1 MTGPAEAPTNSL
13 TLQGSDGSYALRL
26 VVVNEG
32 LECRGAV
39 VVKKPSLEL
48 SPERLLAIFKEFG
61 IRYGLVKQ
69 QCLELCYAVRQGKSC
84 SNLLLARGT
93 LPFPGADG
101 YVDFAPGVY
110 RESPDFSE
118 AEDGS
123 VDFRRLNVH
132 GNVRPGQLIGTLCP
146 ATPGTDGKGVR
157 GEVVPAAAGEP
168 LALVV
173 GEGARGPDARGQ
185 IHAERE
191 GRVVFDGK
199 MLEVSEIQLVEGDLD
214 LETGHIDFIGFVE
227 VRGDVPDGFQIK
239 ARRGVKITGIVGAC
253 LIESEGDVELRGM
266 AGKGEGKILCRGNL
280 TAHFLNDVEVE
291 CAGHVLVQNEI
302 RNSLIKCLGLVS
314 LPKGMITGGDCIALG
329 GIEANKV
336 GAPSGLRTE
345 LETGIDYRVREKL
358 CETRDELHEV
368 NTELSEINSI
378 LGSLKGRLE
387 SGLPLSGGE
396 KARIAELAGKL
407 DDRETQR
414 QQLLNQIE
422 RLQGQDNKQANGKV
436 NIKSLLFEGVIVAI
450 GKARETIKAER
461 HGPLSLI
468 ENSLDHQLRFLPMTP
483 LTKTSRQLER
493 ELLEKS
499 PPE

>member
-1 MTGPAEAPTNSL
+1 MTEAAEALPNSL

-69 QCLELCYAVRQGKSC
+69 QCLELCYAVRQGKSR

-93 LPFPGADG
+93 LPFPGKDS
-101 YVDFAPGVY
+101 YVEFASGVY
-110 RESPDFSE
+110 RERPDFSE
-118 AEDGS
+118 AEDGH
-123 VDFRRLNVH
+123 VDFRQLNVH
-132 GNVRPGQLIGTLCP
+132 GNVRPGQLIGTLRP

-157 GEVVPAAAGEP
+157 GEVVAAVSGEP
-168 LALVV
+168 LALEL
-173 GEGARGPDARGQ
+173 GEGVRGPDAHGQ

-199 MLEVSEIQLVEGDLD
+199 MLEVSEIHLVEGDLD

-239 ARRGVKITGIVGAC
+239 ARRGVKIGGIVGAC
-253 LIESEGDVELRGM
+253 HIESEGDVELRGM

-302 RNSLIKCLGLVS
+302 RNSLVKCLGLIS
-314 LPKGMITGGDCIALG
+314 LPKGMITGGDCISLG

-345 LETGIDYRVREKL
+345 LEAGIDYRVREKL
-358 CETRDELHEV
+358 CAARDELHEV
-368 NTELSEINSI
+368 NAELLEINGI
-378 LGSLKGRLE
+378 LGTLQERLG
-387 SGLPLSGGE
+387 SGLPLNDGE
-396 KARIAELAGKL
+396 KARIAELAPKL
-407 DDRETQR
+407 NGLENCKKE
-414 QQLLNQIE
+414 LLDQIE
-422 RLQGQDNKQANGKV
+422 TLQGQDNIQANGKV
-436 NIKSLLFEGVIVAI
+436 NVKSLLFEGVIVAI

-483 LTKTSRQLER
+483 LGKTSRQLES
-493 ELLEKS
+493 ELLEKTL
-499 PPE
+499 PE

>member
-1 MTGPAEAPTNSL
+1 MAEAAEPLPNSL
-13 TLQGSDGSYALRL
+13 TLQGSGGCYTLRL
-26 VVVNEG
+26 VVVNDG

-39 VVKKPSLEL
+39 VVKNPSLEL

-93 LPFPGADG
+93 LPFPGKDG
-101 YVDFAPGVY
+101 HVDFAPGVY
-110 RESPDFSE
+110 REKPLFSE

-132 GNVRPGQLIGTLCP
+132 GNVRAGQLIGTLCP

-168 LALVV
+168 LALVL
-173 GEGARGPDARGQ
+173 GEGASGPDAQGR
-185 IHAERE
+185 ICAERP

-199 MLEVSEIQLVEGDLD
+199 MVEVSEIHLVEGDLD

-239 ARRGVKITGIVGAC
+239 ARRGVKISGIVGAC
-253 LIESEGDVELRGM
+253 LIETEGDVELRGM
-266 AGKGEGKILCRGNL
+266 AGKGTGKILCRGNL

-302 RNSLIKCLGLVS
+302 RNSEIKCLGLVS

-345 LETGIDYRVREKL
+345 LEAGIDYRVREKL
-358 CETRDELHEV
+358 CEARDELYDV
-368 NTELSEINSI
+368 NAELLEIVSI
-378 LGSLKGRLE
+378 LGMLKDRLD
-387 SGLPLSGGE
+387 SGLPVSDGE
-396 KARIAELAGKL
+396 KARIAELTGKL
-407 DDRETQR
+407 TERETQR
-414 QQLLNQIE
+414 QQLLRQIE
-422 RLQGQDNKQANGKV
+422 TLQGQDNKQANGKV

-450 GKARETIKAER
+450 GKARETIRAER

-468 ENSLDHQLRFLPMTP
+468 ENSLDNQLRFLPMTP
-483 LTKTSRQLER
+483 LAKTSRQLER
-493 ELLEKS
+493 ELLEKAA
-499 PPE
+499 PQ

>member
-1 MTGPAEAPTNSL
+1 MTDTAEPLPNSL
-13 TLQGSDGSYALRL
+13 TLESSDGSYALRL
-26 VVVNEG
+26 VVVNDG

-69 QCLELCYAVRQGKSC
+69 QCLELCYAVRHGKSC

-93 LPFPGADG
+93 LPFPGKDG
-101 YVDFAPGVY
+101 YVEFSPGVY
-110 RESPDFSE
+110 RERPDFSE
-118 AEDGS
+118 AEDGH

-132 GNVRPGQLIGTLCP
+132 GNVRPGQLIGTLRP

-157 GEVVPAAAGEP
+157 GEVVAAVAGEP
-168 LALVV
+168 LALEL
-173 GEGARGPDARGQ
+173 GEGVRGPDAQGQ

-199 MLEVSEIQLVEGDLD
+199 MLEVSEIHLVEGDLD

-239 ARRGVKITGIVGAC
+239 ARRGVKIGGIAGAC

-266 AGKGEGKILCRGNL
+266 AGKGTGKILCRGNL

-291 CAGHVLVQNEI
+291 CASHVHVQNEI

-345 LETGIDYRVREKL
+345 LEAGIDYRVREKL
-358 CETRDELHEV
+358 CEARDELHDI
-368 NTELSEINSI
+368 NTELLEINSI
-378 LGSLKGRLE
+378 LGSLKARLE
-387 SGLPLSGGE
+387 SGLPLSDGE
-396 KARIAELAGKL
+396 KARITELAAKL
-407 DDRETQR
+407 AECESRR

-422 RLQGQDNKQANGKV
+422 TLQGQDNNQANGKV
-436 NIKSLLFEGVIVAI
+436 NVKSLLFEGVIVAI

-461 HGPLSLI
+461 QGPLSLI

-483 LTKTSRQLER
+483 LMKTSRELER
-493 ELLEKS
+493 ELLENS

>member
-1 MTGPAEAPTNSL
+1 MTDTAEPLPNSL
-13 TLQGSDGSYALRL
+13 TLESSDGSYALRL
-26 VVVNEG
+26 ALVNDG

-69 QCLELCYAVRQGKSC
+69 QCLELCYAVRHGKSC

-93 LPFPGADG
+93 LPFPGKDG
-101 YVDFAPGVY
+101 YVEFASGVY
-110 RESPDFSE
+110 RERPDFSE
-118 AEDGS
+118 AEDGH

-132 GNVRPGQLIGTLCP
+132 GNVRPGQLIGTLRP

-157 GEVVPAAAGEP
+157 GEVVAAVAGEP
-168 LALVV
+168 LALEL
-173 GEGARGPDARGQ
+173 GEGVRGPDAQRQ

-199 MLEVSEIQLVEGDLD
+199 MLEVSEIHLVEGDID

-239 ARRGVKITGIVGAC
+239 ARRGVKIGGIAGAC

-266 AGKGEGKILCRGNL
+266 AGKGTGKILCRGNL

-291 CAGHVLVQNEI
+291 CANHVLVQNEI

-345 LETGIDYRVREKL
+345 LEAGIDYRVREKL
-358 CETRDELHEV
+358 CEARDELHDI
-368 NTELSEINSI
+368 NTELLEINSI
-378 LGSLKGRLE
+378 LGSLKARLE
-387 SGLPLSGGE
+387 SGLPLSDGE
-396 KARIAELAGKL
+396 KARITELAAKL
-407 DDRETQR
+407 AECESRR

-422 RLQGQDNKQANGKV
+422 TLQGQDNNQANGKV
-436 NIKSLLFEGVIVAI
+436 NVKSLLFEGVIVAI

-461 HGPLSLI
+461 QGPLSLI

-483 LTKTSRQLER
+483 LMKTSRELER
-493 ELLEKS
+493 ELLENS

>member
-1 MTGPAEAPTNSL
+1 MTDTAEPLPNSL
-13 TLQGSDGSYALRL
+13 TVQSSDGSYALRL
-26 VVVNEG
+26 VVVNDG

-39 VVKKPSLEL
+39 VVKKPGLEL

-69 QCLELCYAVRQGKSC
+69 QCLELCYAVRHGKSC

-93 LPFPGADG
+93 LPFPGKDG
-101 YVDFAPGVY
+101 YIEFASGVY
-110 RESPDFSE
+110 RERPDFSE
-118 AEDGS
+118 AEDGH

-132 GNVRPGQLIGTLCP
+132 GNVRPGQLIGILRS

-157 GEVVPAAAGEP
+157 GEVVAAVAGEP
-168 LALVV
+168 LTLEL
-173 GEGARGPDARGQ
+173 GEGVRGPDAQGQ

-199 MLEVSEIQLVEGDLD
+199 MLEVSEIHLVEGDLD

-239 ARRGVKITGIVGAC
+239 ARRGVKIGGIAGAC

-266 AGKGEGKILCRGNL
+266 AGKGTGKILCRGNL

-291 CAGHVLVQNEI
+291 CANHVLVQNEI

-345 LETGIDYRVREKL
+345 LEAGIDYRVREEL
-358 CETRDELHEV
+358 CEARDELHEI
-368 NTELSEINSI
+368 NTELLEINSI
-378 LGSLKGRLE
+378 LGSLKARLE
-387 SGLPLSGGE
+387 SGLPLSDGE
-396 KARIAELAGKL
+396 KARITELAAKL
-407 DDRETQR
+407 AECESRR

-422 RLQGQDNKQANGKV
+422 TLQGQDNNQANGKV
-436 NIKSLLFEGVIVAI
+436 NVKSLLFEGVIVAI

-483 LTKTSRQLER
+483 LMKTSRELER
-493 ELLEKS
+493 ELLENS